1 MPLRLLE
8 TIAVNYSIRDIELG
22 RGGTVL
28 YAPTWEN
35 RRVGCVDVGG
45 GFTGSFDLPGRPT
58 AIAVSPDE
66 RTAMVPATQ
75 REPEG
80 ERGKVYV
87 VDLTTHRVTATL
99 PVGNSPGSAAF
110 SPDGSRGYV
119 STYDTEEHG
128 GGNVYVFRTEDWLLL
143 ATIAVGEYAH
153 SVALSPDGRR
163 VFTSCNFARGSL
175 AIIDADTNQLSGYVT
190 GMGGD
195 PTGIAVNPNGILV
208 YVASLADKHVNI
220 VDTSTGTSTE
230 WIDVGF
236 DPHSLVINEW
246 RAEMYVAHNRHLPSA
261 SGLVIVIDLHTHQ
274 VVQRVDV
281 DGHAGGMA
289 VSSDGRRLYCATT
302 PTEVRDRICVFAI
315 D

>member
-8 TIAVNYSIRDIELG
+8 TIPVNYYIRDVALG

-28 YAPTWEN
+28 YAPSGEN
-35 RRVGCVDVGG
+35 RRVGCVNVGG
-45 GFTGSFDLPGRPT
+45 GFTGSFDLPGRPS

-80 ERGKVYV
+80 DRGKVYV

-99 PVGNSPGSAAF
+99 PVGNTPASAAF
-110 SPDGSRGYV
+110 SPDGSRGYI
-119 STYDTEEHG
+119 STFDREEHG

-143 ATIAVGEYAH
+143 ATIFVGEYAH

-163 VFTSCNFARGSL
+163 LFTSCTFARGSL
-175 AIIDADTNQLSGYVT
+175 AIIDTDTNELSGYVT

-195 PTGIAVNPNGILV
+195 PTGVAVNPNGILV
-208 YVASLADKHVNI
+208 YVASLSDKYVNI
-220 VDTSTGTSTE
+220 VDTRTGTSTE

-236 DPHSLVINEW
+236 DPHTLVINEW
-246 RAEMYVAHNRHLPSA
+246 RAEMYVAHNRQLPSE
-261 SGLVIVIDLHTHQ
+261 SGLVTVIDLHTHQ
-274 VVQRVDV
+274 VIQRVDV
-281 DGHAGGMA
+281 DGGAGA
-289 VSSDGRRLYCATT
+289 W
-302 PTEVRDRICVFAI
+302 P
-315 D
+315 